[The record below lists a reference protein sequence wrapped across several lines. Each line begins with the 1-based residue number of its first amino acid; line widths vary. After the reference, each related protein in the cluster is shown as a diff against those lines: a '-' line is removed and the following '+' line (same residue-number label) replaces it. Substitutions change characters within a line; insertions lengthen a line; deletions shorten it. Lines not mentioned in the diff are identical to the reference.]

1 MIQITSF
8 CAKLIILGR
17 YPEIEN
23 RAPQTSPFR
32 SLYAREHYGTL
43 FSCFRSQNRVSLSIS
58 LPHLTVPWPRTG
70 ITPDADWIPSD
81 WPFIVVSI
89 NPKQHAVYGLWLPTG
104 GRSFWENRWV
114 PAARMKT
121 QLDWLGQSR
130 QKTMECR
137 SGNRRCLHQ
146 RFQQRPIPWK
156 LTNMQKLF
164 VSNRIWKQRTRPVS
178 SNYRTKPRRK
188 VAQMC
193 AISMRIDQSEGDW
206 PHLAPYRVWGQYGGQ
221 PARGEW

>member
-1 MIQITSF
+1 M
-8 CAKLIILGR
+8 R
-17 YPEIEN
+17 
-23 RAPQTSPFR
+23 SPNKHDLLLNFD
-32 SLYAREHYGTL
+32 
-43 FSCFRSQNRVSLSIS
+43 LSIMTIRIVTALWCQSIPSSMPSTACGFPLVEDRSEKTGGFLLQGWKPS
-58 LPHLTVPWPRTG
+58 LP
-70 ITPDADWIPSD
+70 
-81 WPFIVVSI
+81 
-89 NPKQHAVYGLWLPTG
+89 
-104 GRSFWENRWV
+104 
-114 PAARMKT
+114 
-121 QLDWLGQSR
+121 WLGQSR
-130 QKTMECR
+130 QKIMECR

-156 LTNMQKLF
+156 LTNMQKLI